1 MIASLPLGNKNGGI
15 GRRIALTAVT
25 LLFVAACSQ
34 EDSVGGSFKDDLPQV
49 GEPQLVYDV
58 TDIEIAVLESFPLQL
73 LITANGHTRT
83 GGWSDVH
90 LVLDEDASEGI
101 HLVYRFVGTRP
112 TGMATQAITPV
123 SASVS
128 YGPWVDRA
136 AREIEVI
143 AETNS
148 HTILFPSTEQE

>member
-1 MIASLPLGNKNGGI
+1 MIASLPLGNKNSGI
-15 GRRIALTAVT
+15 GRRIALFAAT

-34 EDSVGGSFKDDLPQV
+34 EDSVGGSFKDDLPQA

-73 LITANGHTRT
+73 LITANGHART
-83 GGWSDVH
+83 GGWSDVQ

-101 HLVYRFVGTRP
+101 HLVYRLVGIRP

-148 HTILFPSTEQE
+148 HTIMYPSAE

>member
-1 MIASLPLGNKNGGI
+1 MIASLPLGNKNSGI
-15 GRRIALTAVT
+15 GRRIALFTAT

-34 EDSVGGSFKDDLPQV
+34 EDSVGGSFKDDLAPA

-73 LITANGHTRT
+73 LITANGHART
-83 GGWSDVH
+83 GGWSELR
-90 LVLDEDASEGI
+90 LVLDEEASEGI
-101 HLVYRFVGTRP
+101 HLVYRFEGTRP

-148 HTILFPSTEQE
+148 HTIMYPSAE